1 MDGKISRRRAVLAA
15 ASVSGLIAA
24 PAILRAAPARKFRIA
39 LSNSYIGNKWRIEME
54 NVFRAALQMEPYKSE
69 VEGSWFNS
77 GNNVSAQTQQFTD
90 LISRRVDAIIT
101 DAASPTGL
109 NGIISQAAQHGV
121 LVISFDNIVTSP
133 AAVNIETDDLAFG
146 HQGATWLVEKLG
158 GRGNVVMV
166 TGVPGAPVD
175 NDNVRG
181 ANEIFQRHPDIKI
194 VNHYTGMWDSS
205 TAERNT
211 AAVLPSLPKVDGIW
225 CNGGTDGVL
234 KAFVAAGRT
243 PLPPTA
249 GEAENGFRKF
259 MVGYMGH
266 KVDGISIGHPP
277 YLSIVALELARQILA
292 GHRPRK
298 GIPLPFPFV
307 TSETVKVGE
316 TVFPDLPDSFY
327 PDFTD
332 SGPNAVVRLCVDAAL
347 AGKPCGASL
356 DVNLPA

>member
-1 MDGKISRRRAVLAA
+1 MTRKISRRRAVLTAGSA
-15 ASVSGLIAA
+15 SGLIAA

-54 NVFRAALQMEPYKSE
+54 NVFRAALQMEPYRSE
-69 VEGSWFNS
+69 VDGSWFNS
-77 GNNVSAQTQQFTD
+77 GNDVSAQTQHFTD
-90 LISRRVDAIIT
+90 LISRRADAIIT

-109 NGIISQAAQHGV
+109 NGIIAQATRRGI
-121 LVISFDNIVTSP
+121 LVISFDNIVTST
-133 AAVNIETDDLAFG
+133 AAVNIETNDLAFG
-146 HQGATWLVEKLG
+146 RQGATWLTEKLG

-181 ANEIFQRHPDIKI
+181 ANEIFSQHPEIKI
-194 VNHYTGMWDSS
+194 VNRYSGMWDSS
-205 TAERNT
+205 TAQRNT
-211 AAVLPSLPKVDGIW
+211 AAVLPSLPKIDGIW

-234 KAFVAAGRT
+234 KAFVAAGRI

-259 MVGYMGH
+259 MVGYMDQ

-277 YLSIVALELARQILA
+277 YLSVVALELARQILS
-292 GHRPRK
+292 GQRPRK

-307 TSETVKVGE
+307 TTETVKVGE

-332 SGPNAVVRLCVDAAL
+332 SGPNAVVKLCVEAAL
-347 AGKPCGASL
+347 GGKPCGERL
-356 DVNLPA
+356 EVNLPA

>member
-1 MDGKISRRRAVLAA
+1 MAIVINRRGALLATGAAGLLAA
-15 ASVSGLIAA
+15 PGILKAA
-24 PAILRAAPARKFRIA
+24 PAKKFRIA

-69 VEGSWFNS
+69 VEGRWFNS
-77 GNNVSAQTQQFTD
+77 GNDVSKQTQQFTD
-90 LISRRVDAIIT
+90 LISQRVDAIIT

-109 NGIISQAAQHGV
+109 NGIIAQATARGI

-133 AAVNIETDDLAFG
+133 AAVNIETNDLAFG
-146 HQGATWLVEKLG
+146 HQGGTWLAEKLG
-158 GRGNVVMV
+158 GRGNIIMV

-181 ANEIFQRHPDIKI
+181 AEDIFKQHPDIKI
-194 VNHYTGMWDSS
+194 VNRFTGMWDSS
-205 TAERNT
+205 VAERNT
-211 AAVLPSLPKVDGIW
+211 AAVLPSLPKIDGIW

-234 KAFVAAGRT
+234 KAFVAGKRT

-259 MVGYMGH
+259 MVGYMDQ
-266 KVDGISIGHPP
+266 KVEGISIGHPP
-277 YLSIVALELARQILA
+277 YLSVVAMELARQILS
-292 GHRPRK
+292 GKRPRK

-307 TSETVKVGE
+307 TNETVKVGE

-332 SGPNAVVRLCVDAAL
+332 SGANAVVKLCVEAAL
-347 AGKPCGASL
+347 AAKACGDRL
-356 DVNLPA
+356 TVNLPA